1 MSRAQVKDKVT
12 IVSNGRRVSMCF
24 SHFDAY
30 IFPFVRIVVDYGMK
44 NLFVDSYTIQSIR
57 FTHFDFG
64 PREFINLKFKPVVRL
79 FVEISTGLNSDFI
92 FASQSVFR
100 EKSWNSRTIN

>member
-1 MSRAQVKDKVT
+1 
-12 IVSNGRRVSMCF
+12 MCF

-30 IFPFVRIVVDYGMK
+30 IFPFARIFVDYGMK

-57 FTHFDFG
+57 FAHFDFG
-64 PREFINLKFKPVVRL
+64 PREFFNLEYKCIVRI
-79 FVEISTGLNSDFI
+79 FVEISIGLNSDFI
-92 FASQSVFR
+92 FASQSVDR